1 MTEAQGM
8 IERGHRVEIWAAP
21 GSNILVAA
29 ERRGIPH
36 RALSIAHKGPRGLR
50 AMRRALVSTRPD
62 IVNTH
67 SSTDAWLAALACLTL
82 RDPPPMVRTRHISA
96 PVPDNFPT
104 HWLYARAT
112 RHIVTTGE
120 RLRETLIRDNGYR
133 PDRITS
139 IPTGV
144 DAARFRPD
152 DKYEA
157 RRALG
162 LEPSLRYVG
171 IVATLRS
178 WKGHLYLVDAV
189 ARLAARDANLRLLI
203 VGDGPMREPIT
214 ERVAQLGLATKTVF
228 AGRQEAVERWLQALD
243 VFCLPS
249 YANEGVPQAL
259 VQAMLTGLP
268 VVTTPVGS
276 ITEAV
281 TDGVS
286 GLVVAAKDVDALAG
300 ALRRVLE
307 DAALAA
313 RLGAAAREVALDRFG
328 LPTMIAAMERVFCNL
343 LDGSHAE
350 ARA

>member
-1 MTEAQGM
+1 
-8 IERGHRVEIWAAP
+8 
-21 GSNILVAA
+21 
-29 ERRGIPH
+29 
-36 RALSIAHKGPRGLR
+36 
-50 AMRRALVSTRPD
+50 
-62 IVNTH
+62 
-67 SSTDAWLAALACLTL
+67 
-82 RDPPPMVRTRHISA
+82 
-96 PVPDNFPT
+96 
-104 HWLYARAT
+104 
-112 RHIVTTGE
+112 
-120 RLRETLIRDNGYR
+120 LIRDKGYR
-133 PDRITS
+133 ADHITS

-152 DKYEA
+152 DRHEA
-157 RRALG
+157 RRALS

-178 WKGHLYLVDAV
+178 WKGHLYLVDAF
-189 ARLAARDANLRLLI
+189 AQLAARDEDLRLLI

-228 AGRQEAVERWLQALD
+228 AGRQEAVEQWLQAMD

-276 ITEAV
+276 IAEAV

-286 GLVVAAKDVDALAG
+286 GLVVSAKDVDALAG

-328 LPTMIAAMERVFCNL
+328 LTTMITAMERVFFEL
-343 LDGSHAE
+343 LDRSHAE
-350 ARA
+350 AGT

>member
-36 RALSIAHKGPRGLR
+36 RALPIAHKGLRGLR
-50 AMRRALVSTRPD
+50 AMRRALVSTRPNV
-62 IVNTH
+62 VNTH

-82 RDPPPMVRTRHISA
+82 RDPPPIVRTRHISA
-96 PVPDNFPT
+96 PVPDNLPT

-133 PDRITS
+133 PDHITS

-144 DAARFRPD
+144 DAVRFRPD

-189 ARLAARDANLRLLI
+189 ARLAARDADLRLLI

-214 ERVAQLGLATKTVF
+214 ERVAQSGLATKTVF

-276 ITEAV
+276 IAEAV

-328 LPTMIAAMERVFCNL
+328 LPTMISAMERVFCNL

-350 ARA
+350 ALA